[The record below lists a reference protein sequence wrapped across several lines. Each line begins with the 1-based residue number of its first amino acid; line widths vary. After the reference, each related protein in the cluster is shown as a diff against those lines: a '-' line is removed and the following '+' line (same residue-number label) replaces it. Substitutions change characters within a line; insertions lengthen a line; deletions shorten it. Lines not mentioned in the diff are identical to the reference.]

1 MNSQKVDGS
10 IDAMLVKAE
19 DLLLQQ
25 EYETAI
31 LFAQPVVDQLQD
43 GEEADITQ
51 LQSALEIRVQC
62 EMELHQYERAI
73 QTWLRII
80 EHFPDNF
87 QAYLYLG
94 QLHAGKQSVEYIEQ
108 GIQRC
113 QQQLIICSDDSLKL
127 ELQFYISNAYCS
139 LVDIYMSDLCF
150 EEDAEQRCNQ
160 YASSAIQSCES
171 NPDAY
176 MTMASLQLT
185 IKNIDQAKQFLLK
198 SVSLWIPQDILEVCN
213 DISSQDYQ
221 LMSPMSDMPQYES
234 RSSLVRQLME
244 CELFDV
250 ALIVIESLLGEND
263 VDLSV
268 LHCKALTYWS
278 MALQNITVAVSENTV
293 GDSSSVDMDESQLLE
308 LLTSGNVDNIQLDQ
322 GTSQIIVACKEVLE
336 QVQSIMQDGEIEL
349 ALDDKDLQ
357 ELLDL
362 YAIIAKLPLSSPV
375 QTDQDDSLNR

>member
-1 MNSQKVDGS
+1 MDSQKVDGS

-25 EYETAI
+25 EYETAL
-31 LFAQPVVDQLQD
+31 LFAQCVVDQLQD
-43 GEEADITQ
+43 GDEADITL
-51 LQSALEIRVQC
+51 LQSALEIRGQC

-73 QTWLRII
+73 QTWLSII
-80 EHFPDNF
+80 EHNPDNF

-94 QLHAGKQSVEYIEQ
+94 QLHAGKESVEYIEQ

-113 QQQLIICSDDSLKL
+113 QQKSAICSDDSLKL

-150 EEDAEQRCNQ
+150 EDDAEQKCNQ

-185 IKNIDQAKQFLLK
+185 IKNIDQAKQFLLQ

-221 LMSPMSDMPQYES
+221 LMSPMSDMPSYES
-234 RSSLVRQLME
+234 RLNLVRQLME

-278 MALQNITVAVSENTV
+278 MALQNITVAHSENNS

-308 LLTSGNVDNIQLDQ
+308 LVTSGNVDNIQLDQ
-322 GTSQIIVACKEVLE
+322 GTSQIIAACKEVLE
-336 QVQSIMQDGEIEL
+336 QVQSIMQDGDFEQ

-357 ELLDL
+357 ELFDL
-362 YAIIAKLPLSSPV
+362 YAIIAKLPLSLPV